1 MFVDHRRVEAV
12 VSWMAL
18 VIEICETYLCREING
33 DRWTCSQVMFYDMVM
48 DDVFR
53 CK

>member
-18 VIEICETYLCREING
+18 VIGICETYLCWEING
-33 DRWTCSQVMFYDMVM
+33 DRSTCSRMNVLRHGDG
-48 DDVFR
+48 
-53 CK
+53 